1 MVLCQGGKATS
12 SPLWTPQ
19 AWTAQAA
26 TNDTTVVKLW
36 GFNRCFS
43 WIEMD
48 DWDITFNKQNKWDSA
63 LKSGSYGLKWT
74 FAPAKELIWDNNL
87 KVRILPAF

>member
-1 MVLCQGGKATS
+1 MLFLLIMQTILLLQDNANFF
-12 SPLWTPQ
+12 PLGI
-19 AWTAQAA
+19 
-26 TNDTTVVKLW
+26 NK
-36 GFNRCFS
+36 RKICFS

-74 FAPAKELIWDNNL
+74 IAPAKELIWDNNL